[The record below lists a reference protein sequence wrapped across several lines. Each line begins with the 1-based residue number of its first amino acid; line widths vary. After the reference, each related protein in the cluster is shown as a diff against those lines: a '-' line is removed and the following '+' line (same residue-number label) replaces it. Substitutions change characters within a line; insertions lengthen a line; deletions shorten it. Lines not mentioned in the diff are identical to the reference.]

1 VVGARAFVPQA
12 LDDAVAAGELRL
24 GTDTVTLT
32 RQVETTITGS
42 LFTWA
47 TYREGTAASWIR
59 RDLDM
64 VLATAAGAVVP

>member
-1 VVGARAFVPQA
+1 
-12 LDDAVAAGELRL
+12 
-24 GTDTVTLT
+24 LT

-59 RDLDM
+59 RDLDL
-64 VLATAAGAVVP
+64 VLANAVGAVVP

>member
-1 VVGARAFVPQA
+1 MAELYTPPENRCRSGS
-12 LDDAVAAGELRL
+12 AA
-24 GTDTVTLT
+24 TAAMT

-59 RDLDM
+59 RDLDL
-64 VLATAAGAVVP
+64 VLAGAIMAGRAAG